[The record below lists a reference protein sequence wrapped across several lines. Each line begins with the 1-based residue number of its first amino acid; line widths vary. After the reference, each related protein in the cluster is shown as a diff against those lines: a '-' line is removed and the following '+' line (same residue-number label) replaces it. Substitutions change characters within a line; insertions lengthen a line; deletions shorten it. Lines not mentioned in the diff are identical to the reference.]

1 MNEKREQLVLE
12 KSEQFEQK
20 KCLQV
25 DSKLFDKMITSEGL
39 WKKNKNTKNY
49 QKEYQYQT

>member
-1 MNEKREQLVLE
+1 MIIGWKNFWASIFTMNEKREQLVLE

-39 WKKNKNTKNY
+39 
-49 QKEYQYQT
+49 